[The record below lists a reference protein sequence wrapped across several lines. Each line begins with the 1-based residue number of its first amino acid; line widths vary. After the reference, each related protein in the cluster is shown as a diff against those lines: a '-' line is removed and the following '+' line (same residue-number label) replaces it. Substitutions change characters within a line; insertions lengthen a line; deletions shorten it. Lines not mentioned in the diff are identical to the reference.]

1 MGIQDTLTK
10 LGGQKGQEAGM
21 AAIQKLVSAS
31 GGLQGITSKLNST
44 GMGKQVQSWI
54 GHGDNQ
60 PISGSDVKQCVDP
73 GALSQVAQQA
83 GMTPDE
89 ASNHVAEVLPQ
100 MVDQATP
107 QGKMPAEDPFSKGIG
122 AVKSIFHH

>member
-1 MGIQDTLTK
+1 MGIQDTLAK

-21 AAIQKLVSAS
+21 AALQKLVTAS
-31 GGLQGITSKLNST
+31 GGLQGITSKLSSS

-60 PISGSDVKQCVDP
+60 PVSGSDVKQVMDP
-73 GALSQVAQQA
+73 AALSQVAQQA
-83 GMTPDE
+83 GMSPDE
-89 ASNHVAEVLPQ
+89 TCSQVAQALPD

-107 QGKMPAEDPFSKGIG
+107 QGKMPAEDPFSKGMS

>member
-1 MGIQDTLTK
+1 MGFQETLAK
-10 LGGQKGQEAGM
+10 LGGQKGQEAGK
-21 AAIQKLVSAS
+21 AAMQKLLSSS
-31 GGLQGITSKLNST
+31 GGLQGITAKLTSS

-60 PISGSDVKQCVDP
+60 PISGSEVQQAVDK
-73 GALSQVAQQA
+73 GALDQMAQQA

-89 ASNHVAEVLPQ
+89 AADQVAEALPQ

-107 QGKMPAEDPFSKGIG
+107 QGKMPAEDPFSKGLN
-122 AVKSIFHH
+122 ALKSIFHH

>member
-1 MGIQDTLTK
+1 MGFQETLAK

-21 AAIQKLVSAS
+21 AALQKLLSSS
-31 GGLQGITSKLNST
+31 GGLQGITAKLTSS

-60 PISGSDVKQCVDP
+60 PISGSEVQQAVDK
-73 GALSQVAQQA
+73 GALDQMAQQA

-89 ASNHVAEVLPQ
+89 AADQVAEALPQ

-107 QGKMPAEDPFSKGIG
+107 QGKMPAEDPFSKGLN
-122 AVKSIFHH
+122 ALKSIFHH